1 MYVIFKLC
9 FKRWAALRMTLN
21 RKMRNQMDGLGLQK
35 YSKKL
40 QVRATCNKLGDMRFS
55 KVSLMIKV
63 EQFIV
68 CRVNCQEC
76 LRCRDRVK
84 WGQSLTS
91 SHYHSAPHWAGAWC
105 LVADIGALPLE
116 GPGAWHGGTTTG
128 MPLLLNAPITCFLPL
143 PFQLTMDDDSCL
155 GRTAWINVE
164 IATQSILKQT
174 ELSSSWLWQDAD
186 GLAAFKWWRRLLCD
200 QDAQSVARPAISNLA
215 ARPNRTAT
223 DFVQASCK
231 WSNFDLLLSHSWDW

>member
-1 MYVIFKLC
+1 MPKVP
-9 FKRWAALRMTLN
+9 RSR
-21 RKMRNQMDGLGLQK
+21 QMGPISHFLPLPF
-35 YSKKL
+35 
-40 QVRATCNKLGDMRFS
+40 RATLSR
-55 KVSLMIKV
+55 
-63 EQFIV
+63 
-68 CRVNCQEC
+68 
-76 LRCRDRVK
+76 
-84 WGQSLTS
+84 
-91 SHYHSAPHWAGAWC
+91 C

-116 GPGAWHGGTTTG
+116 GPGAWLGGTTTG

-174 ELSSSWLWQDAD
+174 ELSRSWLWQDAD

-200 QDAQSVARPAISNLA
+200 QDAQSVARPAISNPA

-223 DFVQASCK
+223 DFVQAWCK
-231 WSNFDLLLSHSWDW
+231 WSNFDLLLNHSWDW